1 MSDKSKISVVDNTLV
16 IDSDI
21 SINGIFSNKGGNKN
35 FGGITGEIRISILP
49 APPPGWLLCDG
60 TLYSRSNYIDLSN
73 VLGTLYGGNDTTF
86 NVPDLRYRC
95 VVGSD
100 GNQTDVSGNTSHNS
114 LDGRNTNLGN
124 VGSTGGNDNYDIT
137 INNFIKHHHDIE
149 DHNHDILS
157 HNHTITH
164 NHNIST
170 HNHNHNTTALSSHTH
185 NIDHNH
191 NVNGHTHEMDHNHP
205 NFYSDQN
212 DETLREKL
220 DNQRVALGELWRGG
234 GEQSNGGNR
243 DNRKEGNERGPVTEG
258 AEDKVNTV
266 SSQDIISG
274 VQTSIENVGGVID
287 TYNFTTTLIESNT
300 ALSLDNSQYD
310 ENTFNYTSESVYQT
324 VFSGNNDIIST
335 TTFNDTTL
343 ETNPNV
349 LSTNINNINNL
360 IDTSGNNTIK
370 NHYIP
375 YMILNYIIKY

>member
-35 FGGITGEIRISILP
+35 FGGIMGVSRISILP

-170 HNHNHNTTALSSHTH
+170 HNHNHNTTALSNHTH

-191 NVNGHTHEMDHNHP
+191 NVNEHTHVMNHQHD
-205 NFYSDQN
+205 NFYNNNSGIQN
-212 DETLREKL
+212 ILDDASIKEAL
-220 DNQRVALGELWRGG
+220 DNLVQDNDGQQGQRK
-234 GEQSNGGNR
+234 Q
-243 DNRKEGNERGPVTEG
+243 GNEKEVSQGGLQDGQIEMRNVIG
-258 AEDKVNTV
+258 TV
-266 SSQDIISG
+266 ETQVAN
-274 VQTSIENVGGVID
+274 VQGVID
-287 TYNFTTTLIESNT
+287 EYNFTSQTT
-300 ALSLDNSQYD
+300 AAGLDSSQYD
-310 ENTFNYTSESVYQT
+310 VNTFNYTSENIYET